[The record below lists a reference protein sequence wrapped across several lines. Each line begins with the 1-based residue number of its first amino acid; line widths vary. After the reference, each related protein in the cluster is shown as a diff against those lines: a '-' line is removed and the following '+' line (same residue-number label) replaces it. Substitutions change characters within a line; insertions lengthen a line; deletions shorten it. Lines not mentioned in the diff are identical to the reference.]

1 MLSPSASFVQI
12 KFDDILFYENCGGG
26 SFGSVYRSRWI
37 SQDKEVAV
45 KKLLKIENEAEILSV
60 LSHRNIIQFYGA
72 IVEAPNYGIVTEYA
86 SGGSLYD
93 YLSSAESEHMDMGQI
108 MTWAAEI
115 ARGMHYLHSE
125 APVKVIHRDLKSR
138 NVVVAGDMVLKI
150 CDFGASKFLTHTTH
164 MSLVGTFPW
173 MAPEVIQS
181 LPVSE
186 TCDTFSYG
194 VVLWEMLTRE
204 IPFKGLEGLQ
214 VAWLVVE
221 KHERL
226 TIPSGCP
233 SSFAELMKDCWATE
247 PKERP
252 MFKQILSTLESM
264 SNDIQLP
271 QQCNSFLHNKAEWRF
286 EIEATL
292 ERLKKLERDLSTK
305 EQELKERERR
315 LKMWERKLIE
325 QSNSPLLPTL
335 DIYTW
340 TEEHVYFWMQQI
352 FGAGEDPCG
361 MQLYADL
368 FKENHIT
375 GKMLLLLTENDMRDM
390 GVKSKGHVMHL
401 KGEIEKLTNDYMGFV
416 HFPPLFKDTL
426 EKEVETSKAVNLELV
441 FGYHWKPGTRNSDC
455 KWKIYMEL
463 DGDDVAVTYIKDV
476 IFNAN
481 RKDVETL
488 RMTKPPFVMDKWIV
502 GIQHNQKVDYT
513 VNYENDVMSPKS
525 TRHSCPVVWS
535 PSGGQDE
542 IKTVELVIQTTS
554 ANIDLTPTDKSNP
567 DIDPT
572 WMYNVRQRQLM
583 TEKNLKKTSALN
595 VFTGSE
601 ASTLPQFLSAHESQG
616 FSYAAAVRRSPNR
629 ARGSPWIDSRSSSP
643 TTSLS
648 AKLSSL
654 HLGSKGSSPSSTTS
668 ESASERDRE
677 RPRSAGVVHD
687 YRRNRYFGNTLT
699 VGGGQG
705 RGHAWTNTRDNY
717 IHNKTSKTSR
727 QPGRPRSNSYSFTP
741 QNRPSMIP
749 GISSVTGNPSEEK
762 EGAKASDGGWIKV
775 ERQKRLP
782 RQENKQVRGRQRRG
796 GRGGGGAGGRT

>member
-1 MLSPSASFVQI
+1 MLPPSASFVQI
-12 KFDDILFYENCGGG
+12 TFDDIHFYENCGGG
-26 SFGSVYRSRWI
+26 SFGSVYRARWI
-37 SQDKEVAV
+37 SRDKEVAV

-72 IVEAPNYGIVTEYA
+72 IVEAPNYGIVIEYA
-86 SGGSLYD
+86 SGGSLYE
-93 YLSSAESEHMDMGQI
+93 YLSSDQSAEMDMGQI
-108 MTWAAEI
+108 MTWAVEI

-125 APVKVIHRDLKSR
+125 APIKVIHRDLKSR
-138 NVVVAGDMVLKI
+138 NVVLTAEKVLKI

-194 VVLWEMLTRE
+194 VVLWEMLTCE

-221 KHERL
+221 KNERL
-226 TIPSGCP
+226 TIPSCCP
-233 SSFAELMKDCWATE
+233 ASFAELLRNCWATE

-264 SNDIQLP
+264 SNDTQLP
-271 QQCNSFLHNKAEWRF
+271 QQCNSFLHNKAEWRC

-315 LKMWERKLIE
+315 LKMWERKLID

-352 FGAGEDPCG
+352 FGAGEGPCG

-375 GKMLLLLTENDMRDM
+375 GKRLLLLTENDMRDM

-401 KGEIEKLTNDYMGFV
+401 KGEIEKLTHDYLGLV
-416 HFPPLFKDTL
+416 HFPPLLKNEL
-426 EKEVETSKAVNLELV
+426 EQEVERSKTVNLELV
-441 FGYHWKPGTRNSDC
+441 FGYHWKPGTGKSDC
-455 KWKIYMEL
+455 KWKMYMEL
-463 DGDDVAVTYIKDV
+463 DGDDVAITYIKDV
-476 IFNAN
+476 VFNAN
-481 RKDVETL
+481 RQDVEIL

-502 GIQHNQKVDYT
+502 GLQQNQKVDYI
-513 VNYENDVMSPKS
+513 VNYENDVKIPKS
-525 TRHSCPVVWS
+525 TRHSCPVTWS
-535 PSGGQDE
+535 LSGGQDE
-542 IKTVELVIQTTS
+542 IKTVELVIEATP
-554 ANIDLTPTDKSNP
+554 ANIDWNP
-567 DIDPT
+567 RNKCNSDIDPT
-572 WMYNVRQRQLM
+572 WMYNVKVKQIM
-583 TEKNLKKTSALN
+583 TQKSLQTTGALIAFTSSDAR
-595 VFTGSE
+595 
-601 ASTLPQFLSAHESQG
+601 TLPQFLSAHERQG
-616 FSYAAAVRRSPNR
+616 CSYAAAVRRSPNR
-629 ARGSPWIDSRSSSP
+629 VSPWIDSRSSSP
-643 TTSLS
+643 TASLS
-648 AKLSSL
+648 AKLSPL

-668 ESASERDRE
+668 ESTSERERE
-677 RPRSAGVVHD
+677 RPLSAGAVHD
-687 YRRNRYFGNTLT
+687 HRRNNYFGNTLT
-699 VGGGQG
+699 VGWGQG
-705 RGHAWTNTRDNY
+705 RGHAWTNSRGNY
-717 IHNKTSKTSR
+717 IHNKTSRTSR
-727 QPGRPRSNSYSFTP
+727 QPGRPRSNSYSVTP
-741 QNRPSMIP
+741 QSRPSMIP
-749 GISSVTGNPSEEK
+749 GILSVTENPSEEK

-782 RQENKQVRGRQRRG
+782 RQDNKQVRGRQRRG
-796 GRGGGGAGGRT
+796 GRGGRGTGGRT